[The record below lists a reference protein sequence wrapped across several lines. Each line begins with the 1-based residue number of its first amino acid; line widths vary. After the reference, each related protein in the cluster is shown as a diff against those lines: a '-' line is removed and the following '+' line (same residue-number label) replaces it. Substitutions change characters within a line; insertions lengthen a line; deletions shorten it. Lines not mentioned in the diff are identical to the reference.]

1 MESAVEGITMYLGLS
16 TIEYQ
21 HRSLSAMNMLH
32 IPEMTTYTFTMTCF
46 YFHLLLSI
54 ETGES
59 LNHTWYHF
67 NKDSLCTRKWYE
79 ANSLESLSTT
89 NLSTFT

>member
-1 MESAVEGITMYLGLS
+1 MGPRIYNNVRSLIIGDTFLQWSEIGLEIESAVEGITMYLGLG

-21 HRSLSAMNMLH
+21 HRSSSAMNMLH

-54 ETGES
+54 ETLLFTYS
-59 LNHTWYHF
+59 LV
-67 NKDSLCTRKWYE
+67 
-79 ANSLESLSTT
+79 
-89 NLSTFT
+89 